1 MNNKTSI
8 ILPLVILLLTLS
20 LFVNIRQL
28 IRSRKDAARIAA
40 LGEATPGGQAKII
53 TRYIH
58 DSIEHVVIKEI
69 SVKSD
74 AEKEIAI
81 GSNYMDTLT
90 KAIQVAANRIDEV
103 TKVNAKLAAENITLK
118 KSATGN
124 KYEYQDKW
132 LSLSYSTDSSLLNL
146 SYDVSLNI
154 AKYWKRNWFIAPKQ
168 YFVDLYS
175 DDSRIKINSV
185 KRYTLSVQSPKRL
198 GVGLSAGYSYIPFL
212 NKWQPSIGIGL
223 NYNLIEF

>member
-8 ILPLVILLLTLS
+8 ILPLVILLLALS
-20 LFVNIRQL
+20 LFANIRQL
-28 IRSRKDAARIAA
+28 IRSRKGVSRIAA
-40 LGEATPGGQAKII
+40 MGEATPNGHATII

-69 SVKSD
+69 SVKSN
-74 AEKEIAI
+74 AEKKIAA
-81 GSNYMDTLT
+81 GSPYMDTLT
-90 KAIQVAANRIDEV
+90 KAIKVAANRIDEV
-103 TKVNAKLAAENITLK
+103 TKVNAKLTAENVSLK
-118 KSATGN
+118 KSTMGN

-132 LSLSYSTDSSLLNL
+132 LSLSFSVDSSHLNL

-185 KRYTLSVQSPKRL
+185 KRYTVSVQSPKRL
-198 GVGLSAGYSYIPFL
+198 GVGLSAGYSFIPLL
-212 NKWQPSIGIGL
+212 NKWQPTIGIGL

>member
-8 ILPLVILLLTLS
+8 ILPLLILLLALS
-20 LFVNIRQL
+20 LFANIRQL
-28 IRSRKDAARIAA
+28 IRSKKDAARIAA
-40 LGEATPGGQAKII
+40 LGEATSNGHAKII

-74 AEKEIAI
+74 AEKEIAV
-81 GSNYMDTLT
+81 GSPYMDTLT
-90 KAIQVAANRIDEV
+90 KAIKVAANRIDEV
-103 TKVNAKLAAENITLK
+103 TKVNAKLTAENISLK
-118 KSATGN
+118 KSTTEH

-132 LSLSYSTDSSLLNL
+132 LSLSYSADSSRLNL

-154 AKYWKRNWFIAPKQ
+154 AKYWKRNWFIAPKR

-185 KRYTLSVQSPKRL
+185 KRYTLSEQSPKRL
-198 GVGLSAGYSYIPFL
+198 GVGLSAGYSFIPLL
-212 NKWQPSIGIGL
+212 NRWQPTIGIGL

>member
-8 ILPLVILLLTLS
+8 ILPLVILLLALS

-28 IRSRKDAARIAA
+28 IRSRKDAARIAT
-40 LGEATPGGQAKII
+40 LGATTTNGQAKII

-74 AEKEIAI
+74 ADKAIAI

-90 KAIQVAANRIDEV
+90 KAIKVAANRIDEV
-103 TKVNAKLAAENITLK
+103 TKVNAKLSAENVALK

-212 NKWQPSIGIGL
+212 NKWQPTIGIGL